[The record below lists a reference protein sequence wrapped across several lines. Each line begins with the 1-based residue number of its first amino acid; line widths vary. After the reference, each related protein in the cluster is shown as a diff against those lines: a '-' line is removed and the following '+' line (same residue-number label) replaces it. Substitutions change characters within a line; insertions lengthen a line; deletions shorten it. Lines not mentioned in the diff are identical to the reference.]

1 MKRFEVNGQMF
12 IERKRFK
19 SDQIKDMEGLAEIK
33 HFYRADTI
41 ILDKNNDFVILA
53 DTIKDAQIIE
63 ETENDQD

>member
-53 DTIKDAQIIE
+53 DKVEDAQIIE
-63 ETENDQD
+63 EIQNE

>member
-12 IERKRFK
+12 VERKRFS

-41 ILDKNNDFVILA
+41 ILDKNNNIVILA
-53 DTIKDAQIIE
+53 DKVEDAQILE
-63 ETENDQD
+63 YTDV

>member
-53 DTIKDAQIIE
+53 DKVEDAQIIE
-63 ETENDQD
+63 EIENE

>member
-1 MKRFEVNGQMF
+1 MKRFEVDGQMF

-19 SDQIKDMEGLAEIK
+19 SDQIKSMEGLAEIK

-53 DTIKDAQIIE
+53 DKVEDAQIIE
-63 ETENDQD
+63 EIENE

>member
-12 IERKRFK
+12 IERKRFS

-41 ILDKNNDFVILA
+41 ILDKNNNIVILA
-53 DTIKDAQIIE
+53 DKIEDAQITK
-63 ETENDQD
+63 ETDV

>member
-19 SDQIKDMEGLAEIK
+19 SNQIKDMEGLAEIK

-53 DTIKDAQIIE
+53 DKVEDAQIIE
-63 ETENDQD
+63 EIQNE

>member
-12 IERKRFK
+12 VERKRFS

-41 ILDKNNDFVILA
+41 ILDMNNKIVILA
-53 DTIKDAQIIE
+53 DKIQDAQIVEHI
-63 ETENDQD
+63 DV

>member
-19 SDQIKDMEGLAEIK
+19 SEQIKDMEGLGEIK

-41 ILDKNNDFVILA
+41 ILDKNNNIVILA
-53 DTIKDAQIIE
+53 DKVEEAQILEHI
-63 ETENDQD
+63 DV